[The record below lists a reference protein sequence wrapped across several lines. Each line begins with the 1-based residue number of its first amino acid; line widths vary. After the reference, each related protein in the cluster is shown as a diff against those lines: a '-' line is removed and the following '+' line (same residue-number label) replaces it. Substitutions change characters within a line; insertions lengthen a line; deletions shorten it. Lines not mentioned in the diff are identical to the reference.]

1 MNDSLQIRME
11 RIEHKVDSL
20 EKKVDNLEERVESV
34 NRKLDRLLLEV
45 TGTDIT
51 DGMGKR
57 LGKVEKTIQ
66 EDLIPWKHFVQKAL
80 VIIATTVSIL
90 ALLKHFA

>member
-1 MNDSLQIRME
+1 MSQSLQARME
-11 RIEHKVDSL
+11 RIESKVDS
-20 EKKVDNLEERVESV
+20 LEERVESID
-34 NRKLDRLLLEV
+34 RKLDRLLLEV

-66 EDLIPWKHFVQKAL
+66 DDLIPWKHFVQKA
-80 VIIATTVSIL
+80 VIILGTLTSLVAFAKYIL
-90 ALLKHFA
+90 

>member
-1 MNDSLQIRME
+1 ME
-11 RIEHKVDSL
+11 RIESKVDS
-20 EKKVDNLEERVESV
+20 LEERVESID
-34 NRKLDRLLLEV
+34 RKLDRLLLEV

-66 EDLIPWKHFVQKAL
+66 DDLIPWKHFVQKA
-80 VIIATTVSIL
+80 VIILGTLTSLVAFAKYIL
-90 ALLKHFA
+90 